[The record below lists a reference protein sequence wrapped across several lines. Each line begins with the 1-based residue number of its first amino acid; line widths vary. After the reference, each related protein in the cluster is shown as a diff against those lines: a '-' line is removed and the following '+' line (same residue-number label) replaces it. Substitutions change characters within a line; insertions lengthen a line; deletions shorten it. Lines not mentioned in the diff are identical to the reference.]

1 MSQIFFGSQNTD
13 NSMNRMRR
21 LMETAKKYSPTAAR
35 TINYAFAYGCGFN
48 FQEMDKAYG
57 AYDQSQNMV
66 YLNPKFSDEELLLT
80 MVHECRHALQPKNF
94 EAWEHN
100 IRTNL
105 QWIRAKEADASA
117 HECAAAYEMKK
128 DLPAV
133 WEKFQRKHQK
143 IARSYETSIN
153 VDRDPSKALAAAF
166 KSWHDDQKY
175 VAKYD
180 KDTLDHLQYYV
191 GRVGTRFLK
200 KDIAPEQIAEQ
211 ICKKDGKSYLEK
223 GFMTSDRALT
233 LDKTE
238 VLPKAVQ
245 LKYAAYDMTDF
256 KDSSVE
262 DFHMQSTQT
271 GKQLVQPIAKN
282 GATVAPRSEKSDLK
296 NRILAIKNRSI
307 GR

>member
-1 MSQIFFGSQNTD
+1 M
-13 NSMNRMRR
+13 
-21 LMETAKKYSPTAAR
+21 
-35 TINYAFAYGCGFN
+35 
-48 FQEMDKAYG
+48 
-57 AYDQSQNMV
+57 
-66 YLNPKFSDEELLLT
+66 
-80 MVHECRHALQPKNF
+80 
-94 EAWEHN
+94 
-100 IRTNL
+100 
-105 QWIRAKEADASA
+105 
-117 HECAAAYEMKK
+117 
-128 DLPAV
+128 
-133 WEKFQRKHQK
+133 
-143 IARSYETSIN
+143 
-153 VDRDPSKALAAAF
+153 
-166 KSWHDDQKY
+166 
-175 VAKYD
+175 
-180 KDTLDHLQYYV
+180 DHLQYYV

-262 DFHMQSTQT
+262 DFYAKNQ
-271 GKQLVQPIAKN
+271 KEPDRFVQPVAKDEK
-282 GATVAPRSEKSDLK
+282 TVVPRSEKSDLK